1 MVTVRKQHQQPP
13 GATVDVDAWV
23 ADIAGRTR
31 LRDRALLRQAAVA
44 VRDAERAMPAETRAA
59 SGIAGIFLT
68 GLEMV
73 EILADLRLDQEALLA
88 AMLYRSVRE
97 GCLPAKEVRESY
109 GDEVA
114 TLIDGVQRMAAI
126 SALATTDAPVLG
138 QARAQID
145 NVRKMLVSLVD
156 DVRLALIKLAERTCA
171 IRAVKNAPEE
181 KRLRVAREVFD
192 IYAPLAH
199 RLGIGQIKWEL
210 EDLSFRYLEPRDYQR
225 IASLLH
231 EKRLD
236 RERYVE
242 DVLER
247 LRVALERM
255 GIQAS
260 LSGRAKHIYSI
271 WRKMKR
277 KGIDFSQVYDVRALR
292 ILVPD
297 VRDCYA
303 VLGVVHS
310 LWRHIPNEFD
320 DYIARPKQNGYR
332 SLHTAVIGPDGK
344 TMEVQIRT
352 HEMHEE
358 AELGVC
364 AHYIY
369 KEARL
374 ATRGELYDQKV
385 AWLRQV
391 LEWQDELGDV
401 SGLVDMLRSDIEEK
415 RIYVFTP
422 DGHVVDLALSSTPV
436 DFAYHIHT
444 EVGHT
449 CRGARVNG
457 QMVPLN
463 TALKTGD
470 QVEILTGRKGGPS
483 RDWLNPNLGYVCTSR
498 ARAKIQHW
506 FKQQDRDRNI
516 EAGRDML
523 EAELRRLALGKVD
536 LGGIPARVNLTSVE
550 DVYSALGGGDLRL
563 SQVIQAISQ
572 SGQRTDSGPA
582 WQRPA
587 QPAHTPQGD
596 VLIRGVGQLMSQ
608 IAGCCK
614 PVPGDAISGYIT
626 HGRGVTVHRVDCTNL
641 LQALEDEPERI
652 IEVSWGYGVEQTY
665 PVDLEISAW
674 DRQGLLRDILA
685 VVANEKVNVRSLNS
699 DNVDDANR
707 VRIHLTADLQ
717 DLQGLGRLLDRLRQ
731 VRHVTDVVR
740 RRT

>member
-13 GATVDVDAWV
+13 GTVVDLDEWV
-23 ADIAGRTR
+23 ADIAIRTR
-31 LRDRALLRQAAVA
+31 VRDRSLLRQAADA
-44 VRDAERAMPAETRAA
+44 VRTAEQAMPPERRAL

-97 GCLPAKEVRESY
+97 GCLQEQEIRDTY
-109 GDEVA
+109 GDEVSQ
-114 TLIDGVQRMAAI
+114 LIGGVLRMASI
-126 SALATTDAPVLG
+126 SALATTNTPVLG

-171 IRAVKNAPEE
+171 IRAVKDAPEE
-181 KRLRVAREVFD
+181 KKLRVAREVFD
-192 IYAPLAH
+192 VYAPLAH

-210 EDLSFRYLEPRDYQR
+210 EDLSFRYLEPADYQR

-242 DVLER
+242 EVLDS

-255 GIQAS
+255 GIDAS

-277 KGIDFSQVYDVRALR
+277 KGIDFSRVYDVRALR
-292 ILVPD
+292 ILVHE

-369 KEARL
+369 KEADL

-391 LEWQDELGDV
+391 LEWQEELGDI
-401 SGLVDMLRSDIEEK
+401 SGLVDMLRNDVEEK

-444 EVGHT
+444 EVGHG

-516 EAGRDML
+516 EAGRDQL
-523 EAELRRLALGKVD
+523 ETELRRLALPRAELEGVA
-536 LGGIPARVNLTSVE
+536 ARVNLGSLE
-550 DVYSALGGGDLRL
+550 DVYCALGGGDLRL

-572 SGQRTDSGPA
+572 APGRAVSEPA
-582 WQRPA
+582 WHRAPQPPA
-587 QPAHTPQGD
+587 TPQGD

-608 IAGCCK
+608 VAGCCK
-614 PVPGDAISGYIT
+614 PVPGDAIAGYIT
-626 HGRGVTVHRVDCTNL
+626 HGRGVTVHRVDCVNL
-641 LQALEDEPERI
+641 LQAQEEEPERI
-652 IEVSWGYGVEQTY
+652 IEVSWGYGLEQTY
-665 PVDLEISAW
+665 PVDLEIDAW

-699 DNVDDANR
+699 DSVDDANR
-707 VRIHLTADLQ
+707 VRVRMTADLE
-717 DLQGLGRLLDRLRQ
+717 DLQTLGRVLDRLRQ
-731 VRHVTDVVR
+731 IRHVIDVVR
-740 RRT
+740 RRA